1 MLRYFERKKLRA
13 RFLAEQQIQ
22 LVRDAKLADPA
33 KAYRNL
39 VAELMAEAND
49 WDKHSDQAA

>member
-22 LVRDAKLADPA
+22 LARDAQLADPA
-33 KAYRNL
+33 EAYRNL
-39 VAELMAEAND
+39 VAELMAEERAWID
-49 WDKHSDQAA
+49 HSDQAA